1 MAASR
6 GSAVAPRAG
15 AKLFFYGTLL
25 DPDIQKRVIGRVLT
39 EAALLPA
46 TLAGFRRVRAAG
58 KWFPILVPGLNLDR
72 VAGAVALGLS
82 AAEIARI
89 VAYENDGY
97 ALKRV
102 TARLAGGKAARALVF
117 LPIKGAGNSL
127 KPTAEPW
134 DLAQWQEREKPRVLR
149 LGLWP

>member
-6 GSAVAPRAG
+6 GRAVKPRPG
-15 AKLFFYGTLL
+15 ARLFFYGTLL
-25 DPDIQKRVIGRVLT
+25 DADIQRRVIGRVLAG
-39 EAALLPA
+39 AAFLSA

-58 KWFPILVPGLNLDR
+58 KWFPILVPG
-72 VAGAVALGLS
+72 VASDAVTGAVAEGLT
-82 AAEIARI
+82 AREIARI

-97 ALKRV
+97 AMKRV
-102 TARLAGGKAARALVF
+102 TARLADGKAVRALVF
-117 LPIKGAGNSL
+117 LPMKGAGNSL

-134 DLAQWQEREKPRVLR
+134 DLADWQAREKPRVLR